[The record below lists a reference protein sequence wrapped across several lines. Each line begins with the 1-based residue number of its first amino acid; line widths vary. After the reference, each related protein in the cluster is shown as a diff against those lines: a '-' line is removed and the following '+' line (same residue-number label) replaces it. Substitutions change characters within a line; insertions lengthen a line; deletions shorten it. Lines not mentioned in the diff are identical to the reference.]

1 MRQDGHDGMVVRQ
14 HNNQE
19 SHTDG
24 IIVRHG
30 QVNAVKARIT
40 YMYLHAAPQETSHEG
55 IMDLAQHSDHSN

>member
-30 QVNAVKARIT
+30 QVNTVKATTRSRKYI
-40 YMYLHAAPQETSHEG
+40 YMPVPRKQVMRA
-55 IMDLAQHSDHSN
+55 

>member
-1 MRQDGHDGMVVRQ
+1 MIFFSEFSLVLGVKNSILCTLYIFMRQDGHDGMVVRQ

-40 YMYLHAAPQETSHEG
+40 
-55 IMDLAQHSDHSN
+55 

>member
-1 MRQDGHDGMVVRQ
+1 MIFVSEFSLVLGVKNSILCTLYIFMRQDGHDGMVVRQ

-40 YMYLHAAPQETSHEG
+40 
-55 IMDLAQHSDHSN
+55 

>member
-30 QVNAVKARIT
+30 QVNAVKASIT
-40 YMYLHAAPQETSHEG
+40 YMYLHAVPRKQVMRA
-55 IMDLAQHSDHSN
+55 

>member
-1 MRQDGHDGMVVRQ
+1 MIFVSEFSLVLGVKNSILCTLYIFMRQDGHDGMVVRQ
-14 HNNQE
+14 HNTQE

-40 YMYLHAAPQETSHEG
+40 
-55 IMDLAQHSDHSN
+55 

>member
-1 MRQDGHDGMVVRQ
+1 MRQDGHDGMAVRQ

-30 QVNAVKARIT
+30 QVNARKPELRKCIYTPLPRKQVMRA
-40 YMYLHAAPQETSHEG
+40 
-55 IMDLAQHSDHSN
+55 

>member
-1 MRQDGHDGMVVRQ
+1 MIFVSEFSLVLGVKNSILCTLYIFMRQDGHDGMAVRQ

-40 YMYLHAAPQETSHEG
+40 
-55 IMDLAQHSDHSN
+55 